1 MAEQPQ
7 IKPEPDAGPQFMDE
21 ALDETPDLE
30 FYDKQSDADGYSRM
44 YLARLPS
51 YVWDAWSKL
60 DDDAEIEIGT
70 IRQWMD
76 KDGNLRLQM
85 RLRSDLKAHKKVPK
99 EYNMDVVNHD
109 VNNTFVFTEQDLPSF
124 AAKNKER
131 ANALAQGIP
140 AHLLRKQ
147 QRLMEQPVER
157 GKRGAQYAR
166 RPIPKKTRIAGKIK
180 HEVVCTPVQNAEANR
195 FLALRANAAEN
206 TQKRTKMVNGLM
218 PSQGLTNPKEWDAF
232 LKTREKPTKAKKL
245 ENKATRWPEN
255 QLLDA
260 IARCFSEH
268 KYWSIRAFRGRIP
281 QPEAYLRECLDK
293 IAVLQRSGTFAN
305 HWSLKPEYQS
315 MVASLPKPAD
325 DAAVPKADALSD
337 EEEDE
342 DLKMEDV
349 L

>member
-7 IKPEPDAGPQFMDE
+7 IKPDPDAGSPFMDE
-21 ALDETPDLE
+21 ALDEENPDLE
-30 FYDKQSDADGYSRM
+30 FYDKLPDADAYSRM
-44 YLARLPS
+44 YLARLPN
-51 YVWDAWSKL
+51 YVWEAWSKM

-85 RLRSDLKAHKKVPK
+85 RLRSDLEAHKKLPK

-109 VNNTFVFTEQDLPSF
+109 VNNTFIFTEQDLPSF

-147 QRLMEQPVER
+147 QKPTEQPTER
-157 GKRGAQYAR
+157 GKRGAPYAR
-166 RPIPKKTRIAGKIK
+166 RPIPKKTRIAGKVK
-180 HEVVCTPVQNAEANR
+180 HEVVCTPVQNAEASR
-195 FLALRANAAEN
+195 FLSLRAQAAEQ
-206 TQKRTKMVNGLM
+206 TQKRTKMIYGH
-218 PSQGLTNPKEWDAF
+218 PTQKLTNPKEWEEF
-232 LKTREKPTKAKKL
+232 LKTREKPTKAKKM

-260 IARCFSEH
+260 IAQCFSEH
-268 KYWSIRAFRGRIP
+268 KYWSIKAFRGRIP
-281 QPEAYLRECLDK
+281 QPEVYLREGLEK
-293 IAVLQRSGTFAN
+293 IAVLHRSGTFAN
-305 HWSLKPEYQS
+305 HWSLKPEYQN
-315 MVASLPKPAD
+315 MLGSLPKPAD
-325 DAAVPKADALSD
+325 DAAVPKAEELSD
-337 EEEDE
+337 DEDDE